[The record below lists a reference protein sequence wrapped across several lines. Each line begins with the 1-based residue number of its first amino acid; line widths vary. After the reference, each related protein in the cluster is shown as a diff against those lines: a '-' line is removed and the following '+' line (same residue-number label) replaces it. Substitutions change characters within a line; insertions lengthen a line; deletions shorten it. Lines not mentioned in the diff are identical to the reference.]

1 MGLKENIADCRK
13 KMGLTQEQLAEKCN
27 VSRQAVTKWES
38 GESEP
43 SIAKVR
49 ILSTVFNI
57 SIDELIAGTKN
68 NVSHNNSEKLQID
81 YSMLSAIA
89 NDLTKEYINIDNE
102 FWKLVLLEN
111 IYKVLKTKYIDSNEK
126 VRDEYL
132 LDNTKLEDRIK
143 STKLFIG
150 NSCFTKE
157 LFQEYVDGKC
167 EIDIVFEKLFKVI
180 SEKSSKVIEQD
191 DEKGKSKLARAY
203 CKIQNILVKMKKYE
217 QYSDTKIKELDTEYR
232 SLVIELKDDNQ
243 MSNIVLFYLQEIQE
257 AWDNKNISLL
267 NELSED
273 WWKLKSFIW
282 GKITL

>member
-1 MGLKENIADCRK
+1 MGLKENIAYNRK
-13 KMGLTQEQLAEKCN
+13 RIGLTQEQLAEKCN

-38 GESEP
+38 GESET

-68 NVSHNNSEKLQID
+68 IVSHNNSENLQID
-81 YSMLSAIA
+81 YSTLSAIA
-89 NDLTKEYINIDNE
+89 NDLTKDYINIDNE
-102 FWKLVLLEN
+102 LWRLIFLEN

-132 LDNTKLEDRIK
+132 LENTRLEDRIK
-143 STKLFIG
+143 SAKLFIR

-157 LFQEYVDGKC
+157 LFQKYVDGKC

-191 DEKGKSKLARAY
+191 DEKEKSKLARAY

-217 QYSDTKIKELDTEYR
+217 QYSDAKIKELDTEYK

-243 MSNIVLFYLQEIQE
+243 MHNIILFYLQEIQE

-273 WWKLKSFIW
+273 WWKLKNFIW
-282 GKITL
+282 GKISL

>member
-57 SIDELIAGTKN
+57 SIDELIAETKN

>member
-1 MGLKENIADCRK
+1 MGLKENIADYRK

-102 FWKLVLLEN
+102 FWELVLLEN

>member
-1 MGLKENIADCRK
+1 MGLKENIADYRK

-102 FWKLVLLEN
+102 FLKLVLLEN